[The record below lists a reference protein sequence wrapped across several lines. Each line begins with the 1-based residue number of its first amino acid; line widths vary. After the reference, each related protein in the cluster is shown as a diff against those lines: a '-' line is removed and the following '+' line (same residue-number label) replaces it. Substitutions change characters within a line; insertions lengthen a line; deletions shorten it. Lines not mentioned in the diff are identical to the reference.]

1 MTDLTFAEMNLQEQ
15 QLTGEWFGTTMAELE
30 RARVSLQTAADRAT
44 EDEKV
49 NWLRQLGRVVG
60 RISLLQAALES
71 MDAGTMV
78 MAAPDDTLIAQTVD
92 AAEKLGDAIAAAGT
106 ASAVVAFVDDLF
118 KAIDTVL
125 A

>member
-1 MTDLTFAEMNLQEQ
+1 MTDVTFEEMNSQEQ
-15 QLTGEWFGTTMAELE
+15 QLTVEWFGTTMAELE
-30 RARVSLQTAADRAT
+30 RARVSLQTEADRAT

-78 MAAPDDTLIAQTVD
+78 MAAPDDTLISQTVD
-92 AAEKLGDAIAAAGT
+92 AADKLGDAIAAAAT
-106 ASAVVAFVDDLF
+106 ASAVVALVDGLF
-118 KAIDTVL
+118 KIIDTVL